1 MVDAIDLFNT
11 CLFIQD
17 NLDADLSLMFLAQAV
32 GLSRFRFHRVF
43 KAWRGETL
51 HDFVTRMR
59 MERAAFELS
68 YPVPRSNRRSIKAIA
83 FASGYK
89 SLSSF
94 SHAFSA
100 YARLSPRAFRNRAL
114 RGRGV
119 AASGR
124 DAVQF
129 LAPYSITIREEPAR
143 NVAVY
148 DHGGGGVSRKRNVP
162 NAFHGS
168 PRGQIFGVE
177 SLPGLFVRARCDTPL
192 AERST
197 MMTCFGV
204 EASDWQD
211 RQEVAPRTTLALA
224 AGRYAVID
232 GRGSFA
238 ALYRAWRRGFDAW
251 LINNG
256 ECPRAD
262 RLFAR
267 FHSGLPSGLLDPARI
282 TLYVPLEPLAIE
294 TSGRR
299 NGKRGAAPKT
309 QAVVQLQASV

>member
-1 MVDAIDLFNT
+1 MAR
-11 CLFIQD
+11 
-17 NLDADLSLMFLAQAV
+17 DLSPPPSVLGASKWAAPIAAVIGVIIAGVVVIGYGKPHPHAFDLALLLRQPPVILGHLGAALLAV
-32 GLSRFRFHRVF
+32 GL
-43 KAWRGETL
+43 G
-51 HDFVTRMR
+51 
-59 MERAAFELS
+59 
-68 YPVPRSNRRSIKAIA
+68 
-83 FASGYK
+83 
-89 SLSSF
+89 
-94 SHAFSA
+94 
-100 YARLSPRAFRNRAL
+100 
-114 RGRGV
+114 
-119 AASGR
+119 
-124 DAVQF
+124 AVQF

-148 DHGGGGVSRKRNVP
+148 DHGGGGVSRTRNVP
-162 NAFHGS
+162 NAFQGS